1 MEKKELTEKLKGLKG
16 LLPSGRL
23 VGAGFSFQWKDEE
36 GHIQEF
42 HTGPKLLIGF
52 GGAFLASLMGLAV
65 CAGLL
70 FKAGDEQ
77 TELAN
82 YRAD

>member
-36 GHIQEF
+36 GRSS
-42 HTGPKLLIGF
+42 TPVP
-52 GGAFLASLMGLAV
+52 S
-65 CAGLL
+65 C
-70 FKAGDEQ
+70 
-77 TELAN
+77 
-82 YRAD
+82 